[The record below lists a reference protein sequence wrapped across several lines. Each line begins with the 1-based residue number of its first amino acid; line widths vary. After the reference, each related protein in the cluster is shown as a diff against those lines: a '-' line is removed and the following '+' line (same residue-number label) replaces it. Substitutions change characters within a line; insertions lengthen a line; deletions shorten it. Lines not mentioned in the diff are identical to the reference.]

1 LEIENKE
8 ETYVIFVLELIT
20 SKRKAVLT
28 GDRSNRLFV
37 RFLLIL
43 ETGGGAIQTEL
54 VRVAETLRVLRPRRA
69 ALPVDAVVSKIS
81 ATWIR
86 RN

>member
-1 LEIENKE
+1 M
-8 ETYVIFVLELIT
+8 IFVLELIT

-28 GDRSNRLFV
+28 GDRPNRLFV

-43 ETGGGAIQTEL
+43 KTTSGGGMKPEL
-54 VRVAETLRVLRPRRA
+54 VRVAKSLRVLRPRRA
-69 ALPVDAVVSKIS
+69 ALPVDAVVSEIR
-81 ATWIR
+81 ATRIF